1 MNTIKEPQA
10 IVRIE
15 IIQDTDCE
23 SPRNWDNI
31 GTMVSRQVL
40 DGDIS
45 GDESVD
51 DEAMQE
57 LIVRCQEESLVF
69 TPFYALIHS
78 GVWLSTTKSFNGY
91 TCQWDTSFAG
101 LVYVENEKMI
111 EEYGDLS
118 LESKAKA
125 LGCLEGEVE
134 VYGQFLQGDVYGFHA
149 YNSDGEEVDS
159 CWGFYGSD
167 PMENGMA
174 EHIESEFH
182 ELLKV
187 AEIVYPQ

>member
-1 MNTIKEPQA
+1 MNTIKEPQT

-101 LVYVENEKMI
+101 IVYVENEKMI

-149 YNSDGEEVDS
+149 YNSVGEVVDS

-167 PMENGMA
+167 PMENGMKD
-174 EHIESEFH
+174 HIDQEFH

-187 AEIVYPQ
+187 AKIVDPQ

>member
-1 MNTIKEPQA
+1 MNTVTEPQA

-78 GVWLSTTKSFNGY
+78 GVWLSTSKSFNGY

-101 LVYVENEKMI
+101 IVYVENEKII

-149 YNSDGEEVDS
+149 YNSVGEVVDS

-182 ELLKV
+182 ELLKA
-187 AEIVYPQ
+187 AEIVDPQ